1 LRAVSRDDLRR
12 LLGGCAVAGPVLFTV
27 AWLVAWSVQDDYSP
41 RREDISAL
49 AALDAQHGWIM
60 IAGIVALGLGLL
72 ALGLGLVNAIHDGAS
87 ATVGS
92 VLLVLAGLDFVAAG
106 LARNDCSSELQ
117 ACKERVDSG
126 DVSWHHNVHD
136 LLGVAVFLLLVIA
149 PLVLARAFRADSRW
163 SDLRRYSLVTGALTF
178 ALLLVVFAEAFEG
191 WNGLLQRVLL
201 AVPLLWIAVL
211 GMRLARASTR
221 ASPLREV
228 S

>member
-1 LRAVSRDDLRR
+1 
-12 LLGGCAVAGPVLFTV
+12 
-27 AWLVAWSVQDDYSP
+27 LVAWSVQDDYSP

-49 AALDAQHGWIM
+49 AALDAQHAWIM

-72 ALGLGLVNAIHDGAS
+72 ALGLGLLNTIHDGAS

-92 VLLVLAGLDFVAAG
+92 LLLVLAGLSFVTAG

-136 LLGVAVFLLLVIA
+136 LVGVVVFLLLVIA
-149 PLVLARAFRADSRW
+149 PLVLARAFRTDSRW

-178 ALLLVVFAEAFEG
+178 GLLLVALAEVFEG

-211 GMRLARASTR
+211 GTRLARASTAPGLR
-221 ASPLREV
+221 RVASRYD
-228 S
+228 